1 MDVVKHKGKKQ
12 SKNRYL
18 MIGAALICVSILGW
32 ISLKPE
38 NERKVARN
46 DIVIT
51 KVQRGTLQAEI
62 SGYGVLR
69 SNSQKLITARYPAT
83 IDRVVLKPGA
93 KVKPDSVILRM
104 SNPEMEQELERSLMT
119 LFKEEAN
126 LKRQVL
132 DNKRELLTESS
143 KISELRSAYKKQS
156 LRKIA
161 ESELVEKGIVSRLT
175 YNTTV
180 LEYEQLKESIDIQKN
195 RMSQL
200 KLVHEQAYAI
210 QQGQLEQQK
219 AMHEAIKKRVER
231 LTVRAGMNG
240 ILQRSPV
247 ELGQS
252 VIAGQEL
259 ALVGSEDDL
268 VGLIKV
274 SQSQAERVQIGQA
287 AEVKIRNDLVAA
299 KIQRI
304 TPEVQDGMVEVEVA
318 FVEQLPSS
326 ARPELSV
333 DAKIFTSSL
342 ENSLYIERP
351 VNVRNQSTQTLFKLY
366 GNGEAAIQTRVT
378 FGEDAGRYLQ
388 IISGAKIGDTFIL
401 SDMSSF
407 KESKTISIIN

>member
-1 MDVVKHKGKKQ
+1 MDVVKHKSKKK
-12 SKNRYL
+12 SKNTYL
-18 MIGAALICVSILGW
+18 MIGTALICVSILSW

-38 NERKVARN
+38 SERKIARN
-46 DIVIT
+46 EIVIT

-62 SGYGVLR
+62 TGYGVLR

-83 IDRVVLKPGA
+83 VDDVVLKPGA
-93 KVKPDSVILRM
+93 RVKPDSVILRM
-104 SNPEMEQELERSLMT
+104 SNPEMEQELERSLMA
-119 LFKEEAN
+119 LFNEEAN
-126 LKRQVL
+126 LKRLVL

-143 KISELRSAYKKQS
+143 KHSELRSAYKKQA

-180 LEYEQLKESIDIQKN
+180 LEYEQLQESIDIQEN

-219 AMHEAIKKRVER
+219 AMHEAVKRRVEG
-231 LTVRAGMNG
+231 LTVRAGMEG

-287 AEVKIRNDLVAA
+287 AEVRIRNDSIAA

-304 TPEVQDGMVEVEVA
+304 TPEVQDGMVEVEVS
-318 FVEQLPSS
+318 FVEPLSRS

-333 DAKIFTSSL
+333 DAKIFTNTL
-342 ENSLYIERP
+342 EDALYIERP
-351 VNVRNQSTQTLFKLY
+351 VNVRNQSTQTLLKL
-366 GNGEAAIQTRVT
+366 NTDGEIAIQTNVT

-388 IISGAKIGDTFIL
+388 IISGAQIGDAFIL
-401 SDMSSF
+401 SDMTSF
-407 KESKTISIIN
+407 KESNTISIIN